1 MSTMNT
7 VDITPV
13 APYKEVVL
21 HGRKY
26 KRPGVSPARM
36 ARAGFATNNNGL
48 IDGAPGTCSNP
59 IVKDGYEYVYS
70 RNGRLIRLEH
80 FDPETMERFDL
91 TSDVHLTDEQHE
103 LLKNVMSKPIVY
115 TEDCPKST
123 PEQLE
128 KMRLYGLERNR
139 RRSQHIAP

>member
-21 HGRKY
+21 NGKKY

-36 ARAGFATNNNGL
+36 ARAGININKIDL
-48 IDGAPGTCSNP
+48 IEGAPGTCSNP
-59 IVKDGYEYVYS
+59 IMKDGYEYVYS
-70 RNGRLIRLEH
+70 HSGRLIRLEH

-91 TSDVHLTDEQHE
+91 TPDVHLTDEQRE
-103 LLKNVMSKPIVY
+103 MLKSVISKPVVY

-128 KMRLYGLERNR
+128 KMRLYGLERNKKR
-139 RRSQHIAP
+139 AQHISS